1 MIKCAWLED
10 LNPSESLLP
19 FRIAQENLG
28 QEKGNFEGIL
38 QLFIQ
43 LFASKVASFGE
54 QKNVLNAENDNSSF
68 VQTGSQTNSN
78 NSNVSLE
85 GIERL
90 GGLNSSGLEVKIE
103 GDTQKEV
110 LLEAL
115 NILLTKDEE
124 LKNTDIKPLWK
135 ELQKEFSSRE
145 EIEVSENIDA
155 ILLEII
161 KFLSSNGQNIMEK
174 AEITSIA
181 DIEKTEGFFEN
192 GSLKEVISQIRALL
206 SEKESNLVGQEK
218 NIRTDFQLNIPAN
231 AKSAKTKPKNF
242 EHRTSVNSNIKRP
255 EKNTDFPVSALKIEK
270 SDFENPRMKDAE
282 FKKVINLLSEKNKD
296 RQELSE
302 QAPLQSEGSKNQGSE
317 KNLDRF
323 QLNVEKAIINKID
336 GPEKANK
343 IKVGE
348 KSVKGLE
355 SKEELKGKTSD
366 FVIHQ
371 DLKTN
376 SGSLVSKRDMGM
388 TGRTVKFNKTEVIDQ
403 IAKKIEVQVKEGK
416 HEISIQLKPKVLGE
430 LRIKVGMEN
439 GSLKIHFIATTHVA
453 KEILESDLHALRQ
466 ALGGQG
472 LQVGE
477 FTVALGDDRTAHTR
491 DGKKR
496 GAHSLFSKRQKERE
510 ISPIYPSVE
519 KRITFYT
526 KGEIDFWV

>member
-218 NIRTDFQLNIPAN
+218 NIRTDL
-231 AKSAKTKPKNF
+231 
-242 EHRTSVNSNIKRP
+242 
-255 EKNTDFPVSALKIEK
+255 
-270 SDFENPRMKDAE
+270 
-282 FKKVINLLSEKNKD
+282 
-296 RQELSE
+296 
-302 QAPLQSEGSKNQGSE
+302 
-317 KNLDRF
+317 
-323 QLNVEKAIINKID
+323 
-336 GPEKANK
+336 
-343 IKVGE
+343 
-348 KSVKGLE
+348 
-355 SKEELKGKTSD
+355 
-366 FVIHQ
+366 
-371 DLKTN
+371 
-376 SGSLVSKRDMGM
+376 
-388 TGRTVKFNKTEVIDQ
+388 
-403 IAKKIEVQVKEGK
+403 
-416 HEISIQLKPKVLGE
+416 
-430 LRIKVGMEN
+430 
-439 GSLKIHFIATTHVA
+439 
-453 KEILESDLHALRQ
+453 
-466 ALGGQG
+466 
-472 LQVGE
+472 
-477 FTVALGDDRTAHTR
+477 
-491 DGKKR
+491 
-496 GAHSLFSKRQKERE
+496 
-510 ISPIYPSVE
+510 PI
-519 KRITFYT
+519 F
-526 KGEIDFWV
+526 